1 MSYFLSEIKYIIQ
14 QHPINILQKEN
25 CKNSRTRQHFAKNI
39 TKYYLSSYILC
50 KKCYQSIYITS
61 IMIYVSMVM
70 IARGVEERV
79 FNPKMTNEEY
89 NKGTCFELFV
99 FLLPQR

>member
-50 KKCYQSIYITS
+50 KKCYQSIYITP
-61 IMIYVSMVM
+61 IMIYVSMMM
-70 IARGVEERV
+70 IARYFRSGRAS
-79 FNPKMTNEEY
+79 FQPKNDE
-89 NKGTCFELFV
+89 
-99 FLLPQR
+99 